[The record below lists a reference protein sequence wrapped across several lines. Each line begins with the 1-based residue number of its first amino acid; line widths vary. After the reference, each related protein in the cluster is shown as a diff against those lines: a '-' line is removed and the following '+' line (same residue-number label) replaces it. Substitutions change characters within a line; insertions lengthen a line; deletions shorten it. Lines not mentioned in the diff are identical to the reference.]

1 MLKSIGALW
10 VREYEKDG
18 DKRKMLSGQLDLGA
32 LGTVNI
38 AIFKNEG
45 KEKDNQPDYRIFL
58 SNQEY
63 NQKESEEGKEC
74 KHCKP
79 AL

>member
-63 NQKESEEGKEC
+63 NQKESEEDKE
-74 KHCKP
+74 
-79 AL
+79 